1 MRTIVDDASVYDQL
15 KLMSLFVRLAGFSGL
30 LVCLD
35 EMVNQYRMSNTQ
47 ARNANYEQILRI
59 LNDTLQGN
67 SEGLGFLMG
76 GTPEWLMDTR
86 RGLYSYD
93 ALRSRLAENVF
104 AKSANL
110 IDYSHPVMRLSSL
123 GQENFL
129 VLLGK
134 IHDVFA
140 DGDPAHHLLPEEAL
154 IAFMNHCQQ
163 KIGEA
168 YFRTPRTTITAFVNL
183 LSILEQN
190 PSCDWRELLG
200 QVDVKKDPGGS
211 QDFELEQVRPGML
224 DHENAGND
232 KFTSFRF

>member
-1 MRTIVDDASVYDQL
+1 
-15 KLMSLFVRLAGFSGL
+15 MSLFVRLAGFSGL

-35 EMVNQYRMSNTQ
+35 EMVNLYKMSNTQ

-86 RGLYSYD
+86 SGLYSYD
-93 ALRSRLAENVF
+93 ALRGRLAENAF
-104 AKSANL
+104 AKNANL
-110 IDYSHPVMRLSSL
+110 IDYSHPVLRLSSL
-123 GQENFL
+123 SQEDFL

-134 IHDVFA
+134 ILDVFA
-140 DGDPAHHLLPEEAL
+140 YGDPTHHLLPEEAL
-154 IAFMNHCQQ
+154 IAFMNHCHR

-183 LSILEQN
+183 LSVLEQN

-200 QVDVKKDPGGS
+200 QVEVKQDLGGS
-211 QDFELEQVRPGML
+211 GDLELEQVQPGML
-224 DHENAGND
+224 DRESAGND
-232 KFTSFRF
+232 EFTTFRL